1 MKRTLLMA
9 MMGVTMSTALAQG
22 TLREM
27 SIENDGVDFSLW
39 SPMAEKAQ
47 VNIYSSGCGGKPIA
61 TLPMERRNDGRW
73 GVKGEAEC
81 EGRFYTFQIR
91 HNGKWLDETPG
102 IFATAVGVNGQRA
115 AAIDIG
121 KCTPKGWENDRA
133 PRMDDASD
141 VQIYEIHLRDF
152 SAHANS
158 GCAVPGKYLALTQKE
173 KLDHLRRIGVTHV
186 HLQPSFD
193 YASVDES
200 RPDEPQYNWGYDPL
214 NYNVPE
220 GSYSTDAADPSARV
234 MEFRQMVMAMHKA
247 GLRVVMD
254 VVYNHVMDAASS
266 PFERTAPGY
275 FFRCRADG
283 TLGNASGCGNE
294 TASEK
299 ELMRRY
305 MVESTLYWAKEYHVD
320 GFRFDLMGIHDI
332 ETMNLIRKALNEV
345 DPTIIIYGEGWAAE
359 TPLIDSEKQAMK
371 ANMAK
376 MPGIA
381 AFGDELRDGVRG
393 PWNDDRTG
401 AFLVGVKG
409 NEESIKMGLVGAIN
423 HPQVNYKRVNYS
435 KAPWA
440 AEPTQMVCYV
450 SCHDDLNLA
459 DRIRIT
465 APEANDDEQQRL
477 GKLAF
482 SIVMSSQG
490 IPFMNNGDEL
500 LRDRKGVHNCF
511 KSPDSVN
518 AIDWSLE
525 QKNAVFLDYVSRFA
539 RMRHSHK
546 AFHMGSA
553 DRVRHGMKFIATKN
567 GLIAFTLDGASVG
580 DEWKEI
586 VVVING
592 SDKQQSV
599 AVKKGRYTV
608 VCADGRIDEAGLSH
622 VSGTKVNVARKSVTI
637 MYKQQ

>member
-1 MKRTLLMA
+1 MKRTLLTA
-9 MMGVTMSTALAQG
+9 MMGLAMTGVMAQG

-27 SIENDGVDFSLW
+27 SIENDGVDFSIW
-39 SPMAEKAQ
+39 SPMAENAQ
-47 VNIYSSGCGGKPIA
+47 VNIYTTGCGGKRMA

-73 GVKGEAEC
+73 GVKGAAEC
-81 EGRFYTFQIR
+81 EGRFYTFQIK
-91 HNGKWLDETPG
+91 HGGKWLEETPG

-115 AAIDIG
+115 AAIDIA
-121 KCTPKGWENDRA
+121 KCTPMGWENDKS

-141 VQIYEIHLRDF
+141 VQIYELHFRDF
-152 SAHANS
+152 SVHASS
-158 GCAVPGKYLALTQKE
+158 GSPAPGKYLALTQKE
-173 KLDHLRRIGVTHV
+173 KLEHLRRIGITHV
-186 HLQPSFD
+186 HLQPSYD

-200 RPDEPQYNWGYDPL
+200 RLEEAQYNWGYDPL

-220 GSYSTDAADPSARV
+220 GSYSTDATDPSARI

-254 VVYNHVMDAASS
+254 VVYNHVMDVPSS

-275 FFRCRADG
+275 FFRHKADG
-283 TLGNASGCGNE
+283 TLGNASGCNNE

-299 ELMRRY
+299 EQMRRY
-305 MVESTLYWAKEYHVD
+305 MVESVMFWAREYHID

-332 ETMNLIRKALNEV
+332 ETMNAIRKALDKV
-345 DPTIIIYGEGWAAE
+345 DPSIIMYGEGWAAE
-359 TPLIDSEKQAMK
+359 TPLIPQETQAMK

-393 PWNDDRTG
+393 PWNDDKLG

-409 NEESIKMGLVGAIN
+409 NEESIKMGLVGAIK
-423 HPQVNYKRVNYS
+423 HPQVDYKRVNYS

-440 AEPTQMVCYV
+440 AEPTQMISYV

-459 DRIRIT
+459 DRIKIT
-465 APEANDDEQQRL
+465 APQADETEQMRL

-518 AIDWSLE
+518 AIDWSLG
-525 QKNAVFLDYVSRFA
+525 QKHSDFLDYVARFA
-539 RMRHSHK
+539 QMRHSHK
-546 AFHMGSA
+546 AFHMGNA
-553 DRVRHGMKFIATKN
+553 EKVRRGMKFIATRD
-567 GLIAFTLDGASVG
+567 GLIAFALDGASVG

-637 MYKQQ
+637 MYR